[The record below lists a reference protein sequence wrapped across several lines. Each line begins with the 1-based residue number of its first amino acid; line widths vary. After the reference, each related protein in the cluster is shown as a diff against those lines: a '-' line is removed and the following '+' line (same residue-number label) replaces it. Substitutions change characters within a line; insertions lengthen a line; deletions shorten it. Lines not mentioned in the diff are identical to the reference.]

1 MNTELTKPFTRE
13 EVLKALQQL
22 HPTKAPV
29 PDGMS
34 TIFFHKYWDIVGP
47 NITNMV
53 LKVLNSNLP
62 MTEINKTNISLIPKT
77 NQPAR
82 MTEFRPISLCNTTY
96 KIVSKVLASRFK
108 AIIPNIISKNQSAF
122 TPNYLIIDNVLVA
135 FEFMH
140 YFNHKSE
147 GKGNYMSIKLDMSK
161 AFDRVEWSFIKG
173 VMEKFGFVEK
183 WIDLIMN
190 YVSSVSYSVLINGEA
205 CGNISPSRSIR

>member
-22 HPTKAPV
+22 HPTKAPS
-29 PDGMS
+29 PDDMS
-34 TIFFHKYWDIVGP
+34 VIFFHKYWYNVGP
-47 NITNMV
+47 SITNMV

-82 MTEFRPISLCNTTY
+82 MTEFCPISLCNTTY
-96 KIVSKVLASRFK
+96 KIFSKVLTSRFK
-108 AIIPNIISKNQSAF
+108 AIIPNIISENQNAF
-122 TPNYLIIDNVLVA
+122 THNCLITDNVLVA

-140 YFNHKSE
+140 YLNHKSE
-147 GKGNYMSIKLDMSK
+147 GKGNYMSIKLDISK

-173 VMEKFGFVEK
+173 VMNKFGFVEK
-183 WIDLIMN
+183 WINLIMN
-190 YVSSVSYSVLINGEA
+190 YVSSVSYSVLINGKA